1 MSYKQRWMKLT
12 PRHRMG
18 NSTHNC
24 DHSTTDL
31 QMEYQLHHKVVKSE
45 HPNVAL
51 CYPAHNIGP
60 VNNWF
65 HLDTPLHF
73 GMDDKCLPWVLIT
86 HLQLYSKGFQSAIC
100 SRPTNSGAPHTHSLF
115 GMDDKC
121 LPWVLITHLQ
131 LYSKGFQSAICSN
144 PINSGAPHTHSLF
157 GMDDKCLPWVL
168 ITHLQLYSKG
178 FQRVICS
185 NPTNSGAPL
194 TLSLFSRN
202 GFITR
207 SVNIVRLSF
216 TELNLSTRI
225 EKLNH
230 PSQTK
235 QRHHTNRIH
244 WITDSSPTH
253 HRLCRS
259 LCNQTCCSGG
269 TPSPRG
275 LEARG
280 PPTTPHPPWKLP
292 LRHTRDEDQMMG
304 QRGLKL
310 RFPLLWPQMDRLC
323 LSSGSTKTVYRLYT
337 PKHNRDKK

>member
-100 SRPTNSGAPHTHSLF
+100 SRPT
-115 GMDDKC
+115 
-121 LPWVLITHLQ
+121 
-131 LYSKGFQSAICSN
+131 
-144 PINSGAPHTHSLF
+144 NSGAPHTHSLF